1 MRIGKSVAIAAFGLL
16 LAGQALADAMEATN
30 SLGRDP
36 EPPFC
41 VTNPGGQVDITWD
54 IEHTTTPN
62 FVYYKLEDP
71 TRTTILEQQTYPFST
86 GITINRSWTV
96 TSGLPDGKYW
106 VRVEYWSFEAGNEAN
121 AEVTFYVCAETATI
135 CAFKYEDADCDK
147 ATGERVAAVDPED
160 IPVEDFFLCIVTP
173 FGDQLCQLTDVNGQV
188 CWPNIPLGTYTVKEI
203 VFPGDGWIPV
213 TPTEYE
219 TTVGAGDN
227 PVFTFVNQREAA
239 CYGACCIDE
248 GVGAGS
254 CDLLKPDECAG
265 QGGYFFGLGT
275 NCDDI
280 NCATPIETK
289 SWGQIKAT
297 YR

>member
-1 MRIGKSVAIAAFGLL
+1 MRLGQRAAAIALALL
-16 LAGQALADAMEATN
+16 FAGQALAETMEATI

-41 VTNPGGQVDITWD
+41 VTNPGGSVDISWD

-71 TRTTILEQQTYPFST
+71 TRTMILEQQTYPFGT
-86 GITINRSWTV
+86 GITINRSWV
-96 TSGLPDGKYW
+96 VPPGMPDGKYW

-121 AEVTFYVCAETATI
+121 AEVTFYVCGETGTI

-147 ATGERVAAVDPED
+147 ATGERVSAVDPED
-160 IPVEDFFLCIVTP
+160 IPVQDFFLCLLTP
-173 FGDQLCQLTDVNGQV
+173 FGDQLCQLTDANGQA
-188 CWPNIPLGTYTVKEI
+188 CWPNIPLGDYTVREI
-203 VFPGDGWIPV
+203 VFPGSGWVPV
-213 TPTEYE
+213 TATEYE
-219 TTVGAGDN
+219 TTLGAGETQT
-227 PVFTFVNQREAA
+227 FTFVNQREST

-248 GVGAGS
+248 GIGAGS
-254 CDLLKPDECAG
+254 CELLKPDECAG

-280 NCATPIETK
+280 NCATPVETK
-289 SWGQIKAT
+289 TWGQIKGT